1 MINHRDVAEPVAEAP
16 LPPHWEGKKLNL
28 GF

>member
-16 LPPHWEGKKLNL
+16 LPPQWEGEKLNL

>member
-16 LPPHWEGKKLNL
+16 LPPQWEGKNLNL